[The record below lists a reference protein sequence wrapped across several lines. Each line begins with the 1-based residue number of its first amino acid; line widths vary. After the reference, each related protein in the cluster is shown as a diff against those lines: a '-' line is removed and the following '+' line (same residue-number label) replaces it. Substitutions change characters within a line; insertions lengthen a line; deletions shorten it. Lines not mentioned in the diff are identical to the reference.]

1 MLAGAPD
8 EAGIAEPGGV
18 GRFEV
23 PRRPRGRRRLARCD
37 RCRLFADRSAPGR
50 WWGRWGVTSIVS
62 ADRRRREGRTRLWCD
77 LLFRP
82 YSGRIG
88 FPLGTNARHPLELTT
103 DDVRHIAQLARVALS
118 DEDVERFRAELWSI
132 LEHCQALNEV
142 DTADVPPTAQSFN
155 LVNVERDD
163 EPGPADSTDDVL
175 ANAPRREADY
185 FRVRAVL
192 D

>member
-1 MLAGAPD
+1 M
-8 EAGIAEPGGV
+8 
-18 GRFEV
+18 
-23 PRRPRGRRRLARCD
+23 
-37 RCRLFADRSAPGR
+37 
-50 WWGRWGVTSIVS
+50 TSIVA
-62 ADRRRREGRTRLWCD
+62 ADRRRRERRARLWCD
-77 LLFRP
+77 PLFRT
-82 YSGRIG
+82 YSGRNG
-88 FPLGTNARHPLELTT
+88 FPLGITARHSLELTT

-132 LEHCQALNEV
+132 LDHCQALNEV

-163 EPGPADSTDDVL
+163 EPASSEPTDDVL

>member
-1 MLAGAPD
+1 M
-8 EAGIAEPGGV
+8 
-18 GRFEV
+18 
-23 PRRPRGRRRLARCD
+23 
-37 RCRLFADRSAPGR
+37 
-50 WWGRWGVTSIVS
+50 TSIVA
-62 ADRRRREGRTRLWCD
+62 ADRRRRERRAGLWCD
-77 LLFRP
+77 QLFRP
-82 YSGRIG
+82 YSGRNG
-88 FPLGTNARHPLELTT
+88 FPLDTIARHSLELTT

-132 LEHCQALNEV
+132 LDHCQALNGV
-142 DTADVPPTAQSFN
+142 DTTDVPPTAQSFS

-163 EPGPADSTDDVL
+163 EPASSEPTDDVL

>member
-1 MLAGAPD
+1 M
-8 EAGIAEPGGV
+8 
-18 GRFEV
+18 
-23 PRRPRGRRRLARCD
+23 
-37 RCRLFADRSAPGR
+37 
-50 WWGRWGVTSIVS
+50 
-62 ADRRRREGRTRLWCD
+62 
-77 LLFRP
+77 
-82 YSGRIG
+82 
-88 FPLGTNARHPLELTT
+88 ELTT

-132 LEHCQALNEV
+132 LDHCQALNEV
-142 DTADVPPTAQSFN
+142 DTTDVPPTAQSFN

-163 EPGPADSTDDVL
+163 EPASSEPTDDVL